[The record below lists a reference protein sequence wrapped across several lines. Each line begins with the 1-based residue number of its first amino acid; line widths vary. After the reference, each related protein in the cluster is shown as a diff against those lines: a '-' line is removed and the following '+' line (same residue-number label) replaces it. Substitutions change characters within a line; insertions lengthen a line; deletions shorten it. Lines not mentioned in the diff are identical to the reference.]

1 MHLLFSRSRAG
12 HQLASRPLKYAAWCA
27 CLGLVTAIPAG
38 AQPGNTASLKNSV
51 LLNATVG
58 ANAITLTAP
67 AYGGT
72 NQYKVYRKLRSAASF
87 PAAPLATI
95 PVSGATALN
104 YVDNGVSPQV
114 MYEYKVVRTANTGT
128 AYGYLC
134 SGIQVPASAW
144 TGSTDHYMGKVLV
157 FVESGLAGSLGPAL
171 QQLTTDLKAEG
182 WAPVLNITF
191 SSASDPAALHT
202 VIVNAYNS
210 DPAHVKAVL
219 LIGHVAVPVTQ
230 NNSLQPDGHSSANR
244 LWPADGYFGDV
255 NGTWTKH
262 TSGPYTGKFNM
273 AGFPSAIELAVGRVD
288 LSDLPAFT
296 ASEAQLTNG
305 YLQRLH
311 AYRTREIVPKKRGII
326 FDALYWT
333 GDAHSG
339 GGWKSIAP
347 LVGNTVSDQA
357 PDQPLP
363 NTGLYQAWPSWY
375 PFAGYM
381 DLGGVTSASNG
392 LVNEGSYLWT
402 FTGGGDNVASA
413 GFSGSTADYAQP
425 GYQYGGVF
433 NMGFGSYWGQWNT
446 TNNLLRSPL
455 GSGHALT
462 NVWSGKPHWYFHAM
476 GMGETIGR
484 SVVQSMNNT
493 DDHYTPQSIGGIGN
507 AANIHMGLMG
517 DPTLRMNMVAPPSA
531 LTATAAGGTLQFN
544 WTASTD
550 PQVAGYH
557 LYALDANGVPTL
569 LNSSPVSATTWSVA
583 GSYNTGTEF
592 MVRAAKLETTPSGS
606 YWNLSMGSMATLVAV
621 DPWCLLHV
629 KTMLGGAYDAGTGQ
643 MADALRGLSAFPLTE
658 PYTALGAGMVP
669 TGGGGGETTHS
680 GVLSVSGNAAIVDWV
695 LVELRSGTDPS
706 QVVESRCGLVRRD
719 GKVVLANNGSSPL
732 KFLSQGQYRVAVR
745 HRNHLGCMTAATV
758 TLAPGVPATVDF
770 TLPGTA
776 TYGSEARKEENGTM
790 VLWPGNV
797 RAGDH
802 AVEYTGAGNDRD
814 HILRAVGG
822 GTPEGLLQGVYRSE
836 DANLDGKISYKGV
849 DSDRKWII
857 PYTIGTVYSDRRLE
871 QLP

>member
-1 MHLLFSRSRAG
+1 MHVSTRPFAGKGIRIPRNLLLGALCLCMWLSAPRSG
-12 HQLASRPLKYAAWCA
+12 Q
-27 CLGLVTAIPAG
+27 

-51 LLNATVG
+51 LLNAAVG

-87 PAAPLATI
+87 PGTPMATI

-104 YVDNGVSPQV
+104 YVDNGALPNVL
-114 MYEYKVVRTANTGT
+114 YEYKVVRTANTGT

-134 SGIQVPASAW
+134 TGIQVPASAW
-144 TGSTDHYMGKVLV
+144 TGSADHYMGKVLV
-157 FVESGLAGSLGPAL
+157 FVESGLADAIGPAL
-171 QQLTTDLKAEG
+171 LQLTTDLKAEG
-182 WAPVLNITF
+182 WAPVVNTAF
-191 SSASDPAALHT
+191 SSASDPSALRT
-202 VIVNAYNS
+202 VIVNAYNG
-210 DPAHVKAVL
+210 DPGNVKAVL

-244 LWPADGYFGDV
+244 LWPTDGYFGDI
-255 NGTWTKH
+255 NGMWTKH

-273 AGFPSAIELAVGRVD
+273 ASFPSAIELAVGRVD
-288 LSDLPAFT
+288 LSDLPAFAAT
-296 ASEAQLTNG
+296 EAQLTNA

-311 AYRTREIVPKKRGII
+311 AWRTTEIKPKKRGII

-347 LVGNTVSDQA
+347 LVGNAVSDQA

-375 PFAGYM
+375 PYAGYM
-381 DLGGVTSASNG
+381 DLSGVTPASNG
-392 LVNEGSYLWT
+392 LVNEGSYLWA
-402 FTGGGDNVASA
+402 FTGGGDNVSSA

-493 DDHYTPQSIGGIGN
+493 DDLYTPQSIGGIGN

-517 DPTLRMNMVAPPSA
+517 DPTLRMTMVAPPSG
-531 LTATAAGGTLQFN
+531 LSVTAAGGTVQFS
-544 WTASTD
+544 WAASTD
-550 PQVAGYH
+550 PQVSGYH
-557 LYALDANGVPTL
+557 LYVLDASGVPTL
-569 LNSSPVSATTWSVA
+569 LNGSPVGGTSWSATGTYPA
-583 GSYNTGTEF
+583 GTEF

-606 YWNLSMGSMATLVAV
+606 YWNLSMGSLAGLVAAS
-621 DPWCLLHV
+621 PWCVMNV
-629 KTMLGGAYDAGTGQ
+629 KAVLGGPYDPASGLMT
-643 MADALRGLSAFPLTE
+643 DALRGLSAFPQSE
-658 PYTALGAGMVP
+658 PYTALGLGMVP
-669 TGGGGGETTHS
+669 VGGGGETTT
-680 GVLSVSGNAAIVDWV
+680 GAVLAVSGNSAIVDWV
-695 LVELRSGTDPS
+695 LVELRSPSDPA
-706 QVVESRCGLVRRD
+706 QVVEARCGLLRRD
-719 GKVVLANNGSSPL
+719 GKVVAAGNGNASL
-732 KFLSQGQYRVAVR
+732 RFLSQGQYRVAIR
-745 HRNHLGCMTAATV
+745 HRNHLGCMTATTV
-758 TLAPGVPATVDF
+758 SLAPGSPATVDF
-770 TLPGTA
+770 TLPGTPIH
-776 TYGSEARKEENGTM
+776 GSDARKEENGTM

-797 RAGDH
+797 RVGDH

-814 HILRAVGG
+814 QILRAVGG
-822 GTPEGLLQGVYRSE
+822 GTPESMLQGVYRLE
-836 DANLDGKISYKGV
+836 DANLDGKISYKGA
-849 DSDRKWII
+849 DSDRRMII
-857 PYTIGTVYSDRRLE
+857 PYTIGTIYSDRRQE